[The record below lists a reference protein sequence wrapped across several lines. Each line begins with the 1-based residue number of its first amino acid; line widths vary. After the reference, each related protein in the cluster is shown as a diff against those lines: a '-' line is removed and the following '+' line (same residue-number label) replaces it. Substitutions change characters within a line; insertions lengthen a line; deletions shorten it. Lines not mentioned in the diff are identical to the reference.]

1 MMLFSYGFLDNSP
14 LKGLIHSHDALKRGW
29 VLAKPV
35 AMQFESR
42 RTSLTILL
50 LPFLLSF
57 LSPAVSSAY
66 MQADD
71 DEGLA
76 PWDQWDQ
83 DDEGKYIT
91 CEFDS
96 EGNPQCE
103 YIFPW
108 GGDEM
113 MQFKEYYTF
122 ETIRARMME
131 IARDNPEII
140 QFHEGLNGGTN
151 ARGEETTADTYKG
164 WEYRHLSPWLK
175 ITGDVEGGEY
185 NEFNG
190 DTGNYEDRPD
200 IMIVGN
206 HHARE
211 WMSHT
216 TPMLF
221 LETVAY
227 YYDGGPVDNDGDGQF
242 DEDPWGDADGDGH
255 VDDDGDCL
263 ALEEKYQDSNGDGKP
278 CNPGDFGV
286 DEDFSEVEL
295 TNLINNREIYL
306 IPLLNTDG
314 FIYDQTVF
322 CPAPAWESCPS
333 GGWRKNLR
341 NNGPEPLPD
350 QNEEVDEDCDG
361 VDLNRNYQFEWG
373 WPLGATVPL
382 IPGTCTPAED
392 ERAGITNNDVY
403 TGPYDTTDND
413 GDGLVNEDNVDGEDD
428 DNDGKTDE
436 DWAGGN
442 SEPETKF
449 IQDMTEMNDDDGD
462 GASDY
467 KATLTY
473 HSYSEL
479 VLYPWG
485 HCTGCQ
491 TVDHDQLVYHGDQM
505 AEMTDYTNM
514 QSSDLYPT
522 TGDFC
527 DWHYGVHD
535 SYCYTMEIGTAFHQH
550 EDDIDHIAV
559 RNNGVAFY
567 MAKIADNPRERADLA
582 MANVVRNQILES
594 PSQLNIPASGTIPVA
609 MCLDNSFSID
619 LEMRNSHVMYG
630 MVKPSRQQSDYGPR
644 EWYTESWS
652 MSGFSVAKGETCE
665 LLNESGQGYKV
676 VANLP
681 IEDDESGFLHYKA
694 MVSTLGGTQKIE
706 YPPNSQY
713 HEIKIDYRAPYGT
726 VFGSMVLF
734 VTIAV
739 FVWGGLGVCL
749 RMMMDDQDEMDA
761 VLVPE
766 SIFIEAEEIK
776 EGSS

>member
-1 MMLFSYGFLDNSP
+1 MD
-14 LKGLIHSHDALKRGW
+14 
-29 VLAKPV
+29 KPV
-35 AMQFESR
+35 AMRFESR
-42 RTSLTILL
+42 KTSLAILL

-57 LSPAVSSAY
+57 LSPVVSASVSSDIVI
-66 MQADD
+66 QADD
-71 DEGLA
+71 DEGMD
-76 PWDQWDQ
+76 PTDIWDL
-83 DDEGKYIT
+83 DDEGKYVD
-91 CEFDS
+91 CEEFENS
-96 EGNPQCE
+96 EGEDEFACE
-103 YIFPW
+103 YVFPW
-108 GGDEM
+108 GGDSM

-122 ETIRARMME
+122 ETIRARMMR
-131 IARDNPEII
+131 IAADNPNII
-140 QFHEGLNGGTN
+140 QFHEGLNGGVN
-151 ARGEETTADTYKG
+151 KRGETTTADTYEG
-164 WEYRHLSPWLK
+164 WHYGHASPWLK
-175 ITGDVEGGEY
+175 ITKDVEEGEY
-185 NEFNG
+185 NPFNG

-227 YYDGGPVDNDGDGQF
+227 YYGGGPVDNDGDAAYWQSNGVDDNNDGVIDDPFEGF
-242 DEDPWGDADGDGH
+242 DEDPWGDADGDGE

-263 ALEEKYQDSNGDGKP
+263 ALEPKYQDSNGDGKP

-295 TNLINNREIYL
+295 TNIINNREIYL

-341 NNGPEPLPD
+341 NNGPQLLPD
-350 QNEEVDEDCDG
+350 QSETVDEDCDG
-361 VDLNRNYQFEWG
+361 VDLNRNYQYEWG
-373 WPLGATVPL
+373 FPTQGTRPG

-392 ERAGITNNDVY
+392 EQSGINNDVY
-403 TGPYDTTDND
+403 TGPLDLRDND
-413 GDGLVNEDNVDGEDD
+413 GDGLIDEDNVDGEDD
-428 DNDGKTDE
+428 DNDGDTDE
-436 DWAGGN
+436 DWMGGN

-449 IQDMTEMNDDDGD
+449 IQDMTEMNDDNAD

-467 KATLTY
+467 EATLTY

-485 HCTGCQ
+485 HCNDCQ
-491 TVDHDQLVYHGDQM
+491 TTDHDQLVYHGDQM
-505 AEMTDYTNM
+505 ATMTDYTNM

-527 DWHYGVHD
+527 DWHYGVHG

-559 RNNGVAFY
+559 RNNGIAFY
-567 MAKIADNPRERADLA
+567 MATIADNPRERADLA
-582 MANVVRNQILES
+582 IA
-594 PSQLNIPASGTIPVA
+594 NIPKNQYLQKPTEIDIPSSGSIPIE
-609 MCLDNSFSID
+609 MCLDTAFAIN
-619 LEMRNSHVMYG
+619 LEVDKSHIMYR
-630 MVKPSRQQSDYGPR
+630 MEKLTRQRSDFGPR
-644 EWYTESWS
+644 ELSKGSWQ
-652 MSGFSVAKGETCE
+652 MSPFSVEEDSTCD
-665 LLNESGQGYKV
+665 LLNSSGVGYKV
-676 VANLP
+676 VADIP
-681 IEDDESGFLHYKA
+681 IKDDESGTLYYKA

-706 YPPNSQY
+706 YPANSGVFQ
-713 HEIKIDYRAPYGT
+713 IKVDYRAPYGT
-726 VFGSMVLF
+726 IFGSVMLF
-734 VTIAV
+734 MTIAV

-749 RMMMDDQDEMDA
+749 RMMMDDESNKDA
-761 VLVPE
+761 ILDAE
-766 SIFIEAEEIK
+766 FLEEASK
-776 EGSS
+776 

>member
-1 MMLFSYGFLDNSP
+1 M
-14 LKGLIHSHDALKRGW
+14 K
-29 VLAKPV
+29 
-35 AMQFESR
+35 FESR
-42 RTSLTILL
+42 KTSLTILL

-57 LSPAVSSAY
+57 LSPIVSASVTQDSTASSAT
-66 MQADD
+66 Q
-71 DEGLA
+71 
-76 PWDQWDQ
+76 
-83 DDEGKYIT
+83 
-91 CEFDS
+91 DS
-96 EGNPQCE
+96 EGGLTPWETWDDDDDYISCE
-103 YIFPW
+103 TNTEGNKVCDYVFPW

-122 ETIRARMME
+122 ETIRARMMR
-131 IARDNPEII
+131 IASDNPDFI

-151 ARGEETTADTYKG
+151 ARGEEATADTYEG
-164 WEYRHLSPWLK
+164 WHYGNPSPWLK
-175 ITGDVEGGEY
+175 ITGNVQGGEY
-185 NEFNG
+185 NAFNG
-190 DTGNYEDRPD
+190 DTGNYVDRPD
-200 IMIVGN
+200 VMIVGN

-227 YYDGGPVDNDGDGQF
+227 YYGKGPVDNDGDGKI
-242 DEDPWGDADGDGH
+242 DEDPWGDADGDGQ

-263 ALEEKYQDSNGDGKP
+263 SLDPAYQDSNGDGKA

-341 NNGPEPLPD
+341 NNGPSPLPD
-350 QNEEVDEDCDG
+350 QNEQVDEDCDG
-361 VDLNRNYQFEWG
+361 VDLNRNYQYEWG
-373 WPLGATVPL
+373 FATQGTIPG
-382 IPGTCTPAED
+382 IPGTCTPSE
-392 ERAGITNNDVY
+392 EEQAGIANNDVY
-403 TGPYDTTDND
+403 TGPYDLRDND
-413 GDGLVNEDNVDGEDD
+413 GDGFVDEDNVDGEDD
-428 DNDGKTDE
+428 DNDGQTDE

-467 KATLTY
+467 EATLTY

-485 HCTGCQ
+485 HCNDCQ
-491 TVDHDQLVYHGDQM
+491 TTDHEQLVYHGDKM

-527 DWHYGVHD
+527 DWHYGVHG
-535 SYCYTMEIGTAFHQH
+535 SFCYTMEIGTAFHQH

-559 RNNGVAFY
+559 RNNGIAFY
-567 MAKIADNPRERADLA
+567 MSKIADNPRQRATLGIA
-582 MANVVRNQILES
+582 LTQQYIQS
-594 PSQLNIPASGTIPVA
+594 PEQLVIPSEGKIPVE
-609 MCLDNSFSID
+609 MCLNNAFSID
-619 LEMRNSHVMYG
+619 LSKQNSHVMYR
-630 MVKPSRQQSDYGPR
+630 MVKPSRQQSDYGPK
-644 EWYTESWS
+644 EWYNERWS
-652 MSGFSVAKGETCE
+652 MAEFMVMKGETCS
-665 LLNESGQGYKV
+665 LLNETEEGYKV
-676 VANLP
+676 VAHLDVK
-681 IEDDESGFLHYKA
+681 DDENGFLHYKS
-694 MVSTLGGTQKIE
+694 MISTLDGTLKIE
-706 YPPNSQY
+706 YPPFSVY
-713 HEIKIDYRAPYGT
+713 HELKISYRAPFGT
-726 VFGSMVLF
+726 AFGSTILF
-734 VTIAV
+734 MTVAV

-749 RMMMDDQDEMDA
+749 RMMVEDKDSVDA
-761 VLVPE
+761 LLEPIDGTELVD
-766 SIFIEAEEIK
+766 AEL

>member
-1 MMLFSYGFLDNSP
+1 M
-14 LKGLIHSHDALKRGW
+14 
-29 VLAKPV
+29 
-35 AMQFESR
+35 
-42 RTSLTILL
+42 
-50 LPFLLSF
+50 LSF
-57 LSPAVSSAY
+57 LSPVVSSSY
-66 MQADD
+66 NQAAE
-71 DEGLA
+71 EGVA
-76 PWDQWDQ
+76 PWEIWDQ
-83 DDEGKYIT
+83 DGKYID
-91 CEFDS
+91 CEFDD
-96 EGNPQCE
+96 NDNAQCE
-103 YIFPW
+103 YVFPW
-108 GGDEM
+108 GGDPM

-122 ETIRARMME
+122 ETIRDRMMR
-131 IARDNPEII
+131 IAADNPDFI
-140 QFHEGLNGGTN
+140 QYHEGLNGGTN

-164 WEYRHLSPWLK
+164 WEYRNPSPWLK

-190 DTGNYEDRPD
+190 DTGNYADRPD
-200 IMIVGN
+200 VMIVGN

-227 YYDGGPVDNDGDGQF
+227 YYGGGPVDNDGDAPYWQSNGIDDNNDGVIDDPF
-242 DEDPWGDADGDGH
+242 EGYDEDPWGDADGDGQ

-263 ALEEKYQDSNGDGKP
+263 ALEPRYQDSNGDGKP
-278 CNPGDFGV
+278 CNPGDIGV
-286 DEDFSEVEL
+286 DEDFSEADL
-295 TNLINNREIYL
+295 TSMVNNREIYL

-314 FIYDQTVF
+314 FIYDQTIF

-341 NNGPEPLPD
+341 NNGPEILPD
-350 QNEEVDEDCDG
+350 PNEQVDEDCDG

-373 WPLGATVPL
+373 WPLGATIPL
-382 IPGTCTPAED
+382 VPGTCTPAED
-392 ERAGITNNDVY
+392 ERAGISNNDVY
-403 TGPYDTTDND
+403 TGPFDTADND

-428 DNDGKTDE
+428 DNDGKLDE

-449 IQDMTEMNDDDGD
+449 IQDMTEMNDDDMN

-467 KATLTY
+467 KVTLTY

-505 AEMTDYTNM
+505 AKMTDYTNM

-527 DWHYGVHD
+527 DWHYGVHG

-559 RNNGVAFY
+559 RNNGIAFY
-567 MAKIADNPRERADLA
+567 IAKIADNPKERADLEIA
-582 MANVVRNQILES
+582 
-594 PSQLNIPASGTIPVA
+594 NIPKNQYVQEPQSIEIPSSGDIPVE
-609 MCLDNSFSID
+609 MCLNTAFDIN
-619 LEMRNSHVMYG
+619 LETMDSHVMYR
-630 MVKPSRQQSDYGPR
+630 MEKLTRQKTDFGPR
-644 EWYTESWS
+644 ELSEGTWEMVPFEIMEDS
-652 MSGFSVAKGETCE
+652 TCE
-665 LLNESGQGYKV
+665 LLNNSGIGYKV
-676 VANLP
+676 VANIP
-681 IEDDESGFLHYKA
+681 IGDDESGTLYYKA
-694 MVSTLGGTQKIE
+694 MVSTLGGTQKID
-706 YPPNSQY
+706 YPETSKIYQ
-713 HEIKIDYRAPYGT
+713 IKIDYRAPYGT
-726 VFGSMVLF
+726 VFGSVMLF
-734 VTIAV
+734 VTVAV

-749 RMMMDDQDEMDA
+749 RMMMGDDQMKDSILDA
-761 VLVPE
+761 EFVE
-766 SIFIEAEEIK
+766 EA
-776 EGSS
+776 ST

>member
-1 MMLFSYGFLDNSP
+1 MANL
-14 LKGLIHSHDALKRGW
+14 
-29 VLAKPV
+29 V
-35 AMQFESR
+35 AMRFESR
-42 RTSLTILL
+42 KTSLTILL

-57 LSPAVSSAY
+57 LSPVVSASVSSDVSV
-66 MQADD
+66 QDD
-71 DEGLA
+71 DGMDPLDI
-76 PWDQWDQ
+76 WDL
-83 DDEGKYIT
+83 DDEGKYVD
-91 CEFDS
+91 CDEFVNS
-96 EGNPQCE
+96 AGELEVGCE
-103 YIFPW
+103 YVFPW

-122 ETIRARMME
+122 ETIRSRMMR
-131 IARDNPEII
+131 IAADNPDII
-140 QFHEGLNGGTN
+140 QFHEGLNGGVN
-151 ARGEETTADTYKG
+151 ARGETTTADTYEG
-164 WEYRHLSPWLK
+164 WHYGHSSPWLK
-175 ITGDVEGGEY
+175 ITKDVEDGEY
-185 NEFNG
+185 NAFNG
-190 DTGNYEDRPD
+190 DTGNYADRPD

-227 YYDGGPVDNDGDGQF
+227 YYGGGPVDNDGDAAYWQSNGIDDNNDGVIDDPFEGF
-242 DEDPWGDADGDGH
+242 DEDPWGDADGDGE

-263 ALEEKYQDSNGDGKP
+263 ALEPKYQDSNGDGKP

-295 TNLINNREIYL
+295 TNLINSREIYL

-322 CPAPAWESCPS
+322 CPAPSWESCPS

-350 QNEEVDEDCDG
+350 PNEQVDEDCDG

-428 DNDGKTDE
+428 DNDGQTDE

-491 TVDHDQLVYHGDQM
+491 TTDHDQLVYHGDQM
-505 AEMTDYTNM
+505 AIMTDYTNM

-527 DWHYGVHD
+527 DWHYGVHG

-559 RNNGVAFY
+559 RNNGIAFY
-567 MAKIADNPRERADLA
+567 MTKIADNPRERADLA
-582 MANVVRNQILES
+582 IE
-594 PSQLNIPASGTIPVA
+594 NIPKNQYLQKPLEVEIPSSGSIPIE
-609 MCLDNSFSID
+609 MCLNTAFAIN
-619 LEMRNSHVMYG
+619 LEVDKSHIMYR
-630 MVKPSRQQSDYGPR
+630 MEKLTRQRSDFGPR
-644 EWYTESWS
+644 ELSEGTWK
-652 MSGFSVAKGETCE
+652 MSPFTVVEDSSCD
-665 LLNESGQGYKV
+665 LLNSSGVGYKV
-676 VANLP
+676 VSDIP
-681 IEDDESGFLHYKA
+681 IRDDESGTLYYKA

-706 YPPNSQY
+706 YPANSGIYQ
-713 HEIKIDYRAPYGT
+713 IKVDYRAPYGT
-726 VFGSMVLF
+726 IFGSVMLF
-734 VTIAV
+734 VTVAV

-749 RMMMDDQDEMDA
+749 RMMMEDQSEIEGILDA
-761 VLVPE
+761 EFVE
-766 SIFIEAEEIK
+766 EA
-776 EGSS
+776 ST

>member
-1 MMLFSYGFLDNSP
+1 M
-14 LKGLIHSHDALKRGW
+14 R
-29 VLAKPV
+29 
-35 AMQFESR
+35 FESR
-42 RTSLTILL
+42 KTSLTILL

-57 LSPAVSSAY
+57 LSPIVSSSY
-66 MQADD
+66 NQAAE
-71 DEGLA
+71 EGLA
-76 PWDQWDQ
+76 PWEIWDQ
-83 DDEGKYIT
+83 DGEGKYID
-91 CEFDS
+91 CEFD
-96 EGNPQCE
+96 ENDNAQCD
-103 YIFPW
+103 YVFPW

-122 ETIRARMME
+122 ETIRDRMMR
-131 IARDNPEII
+131 IAADNPDFI
-140 QFHEGLNGGTN
+140 QYHEGLNGGVN
-151 ARGEETTADTYKG
+151 ARGEDTTADTYKG
-164 WEYRHLSPWLK
+164 WEYRNPSPWLK

-185 NEFNG
+185 NDFNG
-190 DTGNYEDRPD
+190 DTGNYADRPD
-200 IMIVGN
+200 VMIVGN

-216 TPMLF
+216 TPMLY
-221 LETVAY
+221 LETIAY
-227 YYDGGPVDNDGDGQF
+227 YYGGGPVDNDGDGQF
-242 DEDPWGDADGDGH
+242 DEDPFGDADGDGH

-263 ALEEKYQDSNGDGKP
+263 ALEAQYQDSNGDGKP

-295 TNLINNREIYL
+295 TNDINNREIYL

-350 QNEEVDEDCDG
+350 ANEQVDEDCDG

-392 ERAGITNNDVY
+392 ERAGISNNDVY

-413 GDGLVNEDNVDGEDD
+413 GDGLINEDNVDGEDD
-428 DNDGKTDE
+428 DNDGKLDE

-485 HCTGCQ
+485 HCTGCE

-527 DWHYGVHD
+527 DWHYGVHG

-559 RNNGVAFY
+559 RNNGIAFY
-567 MAKIADNPRERADLA
+567 MTKIADNPKERADLA
-582 MANVVRNQILES
+582 MSNVVRNQILIE
-594 PSQLNIPASGTIPVA
+594 PDDVNIPASGGVPIE
-609 MCLDNSFSID
+609 MCLDSSFSID
-619 LEMRNSHVMYG
+619 LEMKNSHVMYR
-630 MVKPSRQQSDYGPR
+630 MVKPSRQQSDYGPQ
-644 EWYTESWS
+644 EWFTESWS
-652 MSGFSVAKGETCE
+652 MAPFSVDKGATCE
-665 LLNESGQGYKV
+665 LLNESGQGYV
-676 VANLP
+676 VAANLP
-681 IEDDESGFLHYKA
+681 IQDDETGFLHYKS
-694 MVSTLGGTQKIE
+694 MISTLGGTQKIE
-706 YPPNSQY
+706 YPQNEPY
-713 HEIKIDYRAPYGT
+713 YKIKIDYRAPYGNIY
-726 VFGSMVLF
+726 GSVMLF
-734 VTIAV
+734 ITIAV

-749 RMMMDDQDEMDA
+749 RMMMDDDSMKDA
-761 VLVPE
+761 ILDAEFVE
-766 SIFIEAEEIK
+766 EA
-776 EGSS
+776 SS

>member
-1 MMLFSYGFLDNSP
+1 
-14 LKGLIHSHDALKRGW
+14 
-29 VLAKPV
+29 
-35 AMQFESR
+35 MQFESR
-42 RTSLTILL
+42 KTSLMILI

-57 LSPAVSSAY
+57 LSPVVSSSYA
-66 MQADD
+66 QDASEGKTPWETWDLD
-71 DEGLA
+71 NEGL
-76 PWDQWDQ
+76 
-83 DDEGKYIT
+83 YID
-91 CEFDS
+91 CESES
-96 EGNPQCE
+96 EGISGCD
-103 YIFPW
+103 YTFPW
-108 GGDEM
+108 GGNDM

-122 ETIRARMME
+122 DALKSRMDR
-131 IARDNPEII
+131 IAADNPEFI
-140 QFHEGLNGGTN
+140 QYHEGLNGGVN
-151 ARGEETTADTYKG
+151 DRGQLTDADTYKG
-164 WEYRHLSPWLK
+164 WHYNNEVPWVK
-175 ITGDVEGGEY
+175 ITADVEGGET

-190 DTGNYEDRPD
+190 DSGNYADRPD
-200 IMIVGN
+200 VMIVGN

-216 TPMLF
+216 TPMMF

-227 YYDGGPVDNDGDGQF
+227 YYNGGPVDNDGDGRL
-242 DEDPWGDADGDGH
+242 DEDPWGDADGDGL

-263 ALEEKYQDSNGDGKP
+263 ALAPEYQDSNGDGKA

-286 DEDFSEVEL
+286 DEDWSEVEL
-295 TNLINNREIYL
+295 TNIINNREIYL
-306 IPLLNTDG
+306 IPLLNSDG
-314 FIYDQTVF
+314 FIYDMEVF

-350 QNEEVDEDCDG
+350 PNEQVDEDCDG

-382 IPGTCTPAED
+382 IPGSCTPAED

-403 TGPYDTTDND
+403 TGPYDTKDDD
-413 GDGLVNEDNVDGEDD
+413 GDGRLNEDNVDGEDD
-428 DNDGKTDE
+428 DNDGLTDE
-436 DWAGGN
+436 DPAGGN

-485 HCTGCQ
+485 HCTGCE
-491 TVDHDQLVYHGDQM
+491 TTDHEQLVWHGDQM

-527 DWHYGVHD
+527 DWHYGVHG

-559 RNNGVAFY
+559 RNNGIAIY
-567 MAKIADNPRERADLA
+567 MADIADNPRERANFGLKD
-582 MANVVRNQILES
+582 VYRNQYLQKADDVLVPEAGS
-594 PSQLNIPASGTIPVA
+594 IPIE
-609 MCLDNSFSID
+609 MCLDNEFSVD
-619 LEMRNSHVMYG
+619 YDMDKSHVMYR
-630 MVKPSRQQSDYGPR
+630 MVKPSRQQSDYGAR
-644 EWYTESWS
+644 EWYTQSWS
-652 MSGFSVAKGETCE
+652 MAKFSPVEEESCQ
-665 LLNESGQGYKV
+665 LLNESGEGYKII
-676 VANLP
+676 ANIP
-681 IEDDESGFLHYKA
+681 IDNDETGYLHYKS
-694 MVSTLGGTQKIE
+694 MVSTLGGSLKIE

-713 HEIKIDYRAPYGT
+713 YEIKMDYRAPYGT
-726 VFGSMVLF
+726 IFGSVMLF
-734 VTIAV
+734 MTVAF

-749 RMMMDDQDEMDA
+749 RMMVDDDSTGEA
-761 VLVPE
+761 IL
-766 SIFIEAEEIK
+766 EAEYVE
-776 EGSS
+776 EASS

>member
-1 MMLFSYGFLDNSP
+1 MMFSYGFLENSP

-42 RTSLTILL
+42 KTSLTILL

-131 IARDNPEII
+131 IARDNPDII
-140 QFHEGLNGGTN
+140 QFHEGLNGGIN

-255 VDDDGDCL
+255 VDDDGDCR

-373 WPLGATVPL
+373 WPLGATIPL

-392 ERAGITNNDVY
+392 ERAGISNNDVY

-619 LEMRNSHVMYG
+619 LEMRNSHVMYR

-681 IEDDESGFLHYKA
+681 IEDDESGYLHYKA

-726 VFGSMVLF
+726 IYGSLMLF

-766 SIFIEAEEIK
+766 SILIEAEEIM

>member
-1 MMLFSYGFLDNSP
+1 MLFSYGFLENSP

-96 EGNPQCE
+96 EGNPQCD

-131 IARDNPEII
+131 IARDNPDII

-255 VDDDGDCL
+255 VDDDGDCR

-322 CPAPAWESCPS
+322 CPAPAWESCPR

-373 WPLGATVPL
+373 WPLGATIPL
-382 IPGTCTPAED
+382 IPGSCTPAED
-392 ERAGITNNDVY
+392 ERAGISNNDVY

-413 GDGLVNEDNVDGEDD
+413 GDGLLNEDNVDGEDD
-428 DNDGKTDE
+428 DNDGKIDE

-594 PSQLNIPASGTIPVA
+594 PEQLNIPASGTVPVA

-619 LEMRNSHVMYG
+619 LEMRNSHVMYR
-630 MVKPSRQQSDYGPR
+630 MVKPSRQQSDYGPK
-644 EWYTESWS
+644 EWYKESWK
-652 MSGFSVAKGETCE
+652 MSGFSVAKGETCD
-665 LLNESGQGYKV
+665 LLNDSGQGYKV

-766 SIFIEAEEIK
+766 SILIEAEEIK

>member
-1 MMLFSYGFLDNSP
+1 MLFSYGFLENSP

-42 RTSLTILL
+42 KTSLTILL

-131 IARDNPEII
+131 IARDNPDII

-255 VDDDGDCL
+255 VDDDGDCR

-373 WPLGATVPL
+373 WPLGATIPL

-392 ERAGITNNDVY
+392 ERAGISNNDVY

-619 LEMRNSHVMYG
+619 LEMRNSHVMYR

-681 IEDDESGFLHYKA
+681 IEDDESGYLHYKA

-726 VFGSMVLF
+726 IYGSLMLF

-766 SIFIEAEEIK
+766 SILIEAEEIM

>member
-442 SEPETKF
+442 SEPQTKF
-449 IQDMTEMNDDDGD
+449 IQDMTEITDDDGD

-619 LEMRNSHVMYG
+619 LEMRNSHVMYR

>member
-1 MMLFSYGFLDNSP
+1 
-14 LKGLIHSHDALKRGW
+14 
-29 VLAKPV
+29 
-35 AMQFESR
+35 MQFESR
-42 RTSLTILL
+42 KTSLMILI

-57 LSPAVSSAY
+57 LSPVVSSSYA
-66 MQADD
+66 QDASEGKTPWETWDLD
-71 DEGLA
+71 NEGL
-76 PWDQWDQ
+76 
-83 DDEGKYIT
+83 YID
-91 CEFDS
+91 CESES
-96 EGNPQCE
+96 EGISGCD
-103 YIFPW
+103 YTFPW
-108 GGDEM
+108 GGNDM

-122 ETIRARMME
+122 DALKSRMDR
-131 IARDNPEII
+131 IAADNSEFI
-140 QFHEGLNGGTN
+140 QYHEGLNGGVN
-151 ARGEETTADTYKG
+151 DRGQLTDADTYKG
-164 WEYRHLSPWLK
+164 WHYNNEVPWVK
-175 ITGDVEGGEY
+175 ITADVEGGET
-185 NEFNG
+185 NDFNG
-190 DTGNYEDRPD
+190 DSGNYADRPD
-200 IMIVGN
+200 VMIVGN

-216 TPMLF
+216 TPMMF

-227 YYDGGPVDNDGDGQF
+227 YYDGGPVDNDGDGRL
-242 DEDPWGDADGDGH
+242 DEDPWGDADGDGL

-263 ALEEKYQDSNGDGKP
+263 ALAPEYQDSNGDGKA

-286 DEDFSEVEL
+286 DEDWSEVEL
-295 TNLINNREIYL
+295 TNIINNREIYL
-306 IPLLNTDG
+306 IPLLNSDG
-314 FIYDQTVF
+314 FIYDMEVF

-350 QNEEVDEDCDG
+350 PNEQVDEDCDG

-382 IPGTCTPAED
+382 IPGSCTPAED

-403 TGPYDTTDND
+403 TGPYDTKDDD
-413 GDGLVNEDNVDGEDD
+413 GDGRLNEDNVDGEDD
-428 DNDGKTDE
+428 DNDGLTDE
-436 DWAGGN
+436 DPAGGN

-485 HCTGCQ
+485 HCTGCE
-491 TVDHDQLVYHGDQM
+491 TTDHEQLVWHGDQM

-527 DWHYGVHD
+527 DWHYGVHG

-559 RNNGVAFY
+559 RNNGIAIY
-567 MAKIADNPRERADLA
+567 MADIADNPRERANFGLKD
-582 MANVVRNQILES
+582 VYRNQYLQKADDVLVPEAGS
-594 PSQLNIPASGTIPVA
+594 IPIE
-609 MCLDNSFSID
+609 MCLDNEFSVD
-619 LEMRNSHVMYG
+619 YDMDKSHVMYR
-630 MVKPSRQQSDYGPR
+630 MVKPSRQQSDYGAR
-644 EWYTESWS
+644 EWYTQGWS
-652 MSGFSVAKGETCE
+652 MAKFSPVEEETCQ
-665 LLNESGQGYKV
+665 LLNESGEGYKI
-676 VANLP
+676 VANIP
-681 IEDDESGFLHYKA
+681 IDNDETGYLHYKS
-694 MVSTLGGTQKIE
+694 MVSTLGGSLKIE

-713 HEIKIDYRAPYGT
+713 YEIKMDYRAPYGT
-726 VFGSMVLF
+726 IFGSVMLF
-734 VTIAV
+734 MTVAF

-749 RMMMDDQDEMDA
+749 RMMVDDDSTGEA
-761 VLVPE
+761 IL
-766 SIFIEAEEIK
+766 EAEYVE
-776 EGSS
+776 EASS

>member
-1 MMLFSYGFLDNSP
+1 M
-14 LKGLIHSHDALKRGW
+14 
-29 VLAKPV
+29 
-35 AMQFESR
+35 
-42 RTSLTILL
+42 
-50 LPFLLSF
+50 
-57 LSPAVSSAY
+57 
-66 MQADD
+66 
-71 DEGLA
+71 
-76 PWDQWDQ
+76 
-83 DDEGKYIT
+83 
-91 CEFDS
+91 
-96 EGNPQCE
+96 
-103 YIFPW
+103 
-108 GGDEM
+108 
-113 MQFKEYYTF
+113 
-122 ETIRARMME
+122 
-131 IARDNPEII
+131 
-140 QFHEGLNGGTN
+140 
-151 ARGEETTADTYKG
+151 
-164 WEYRHLSPWLK
+164 
-175 ITGDVEGGEY
+175 
-185 NEFNG
+185 
-190 DTGNYEDRPD
+190 
-200 IMIVGN
+200 
-206 HHARE
+206 
-211 WMSHT
+211 
-216 TPMLF
+216 
-221 LETVAY
+221 
-227 YYDGGPVDNDGDGQF
+227 
-242 DEDPWGDADGDGH
+242 
-255 VDDDGDCL
+255 
-263 ALEEKYQDSNGDGKP
+263 
-278 CNPGDFGV
+278 
-286 DEDFSEVEL
+286 
-295 TNLINNREIYL
+295 
-306 IPLLNTDG
+306 
-314 FIYDQTVF
+314 
-322 CPAPAWESCPS
+322 
-333 GGWRKNLR
+333 R

-350 QNEEVDEDCDG
+350 PNEQVDEDCDG

-413 GDGLVNEDNVDGEDD
+413 GDGFVNEDNVDGEDD
-428 DNDGKTDE
+428 DNDGQTDE

-491 TVDHDQLVYHGDQM
+491 TTDHDQLVYHGDQM

-527 DWHYGVHD
+527 DWHYGVHG

-559 RNNGVAFY
+559 RNNGIAFY

-594 PSQLNIPASGTIPVA
+594 PEQLNIPASGTVPVA

-619 LEMRNSHVMYG
+619 LEMRNSHIMYR
-630 MVKPSRQQSDYGPR
+630 MVKPSRQQSDYGPK
-644 EWYTESWS
+644 EWYTEGWS
-652 MSGFSVAKGETCE
+652 MTGFSVVKGETCD

-681 IEDDESGFLHYKA
+681 IEDDESGYLHYKA

-726 VFGSMVLF
+726 IFGSVMLF
-734 VTIAV
+734 GTIAV

-749 RMMMDDQDEMDA
+749 RMMMDDEPLKEAILDA
-761 VLVPE
+761 E
-766 SIFIEAEEIK
+766 FIEEEA
-776 EGSS
+776 SS

>member
-1 MMLFSYGFLDNSP
+1 
-14 LKGLIHSHDALKRGW
+14 
-29 VLAKPV
+29 
-35 AMQFESR
+35 MQFESR
-42 RTSLTILL
+42 KTSLMILI

-57 LSPAVSSAY
+57 LSPVVSSSYA
-66 MQADD
+66 QDASEGKTPWETWDLD
-71 DEGLA
+71 NEGL
-76 PWDQWDQ
+76 
-83 DDEGKYIT
+83 YID
-91 CEFDS
+91 CESES
-96 EGNPQCE
+96 EGISGCD
-103 YIFPW
+103 YTFPW
-108 GGDEM
+108 GGNDM

-122 ETIRARMME
+122 DALKSRMDR
-131 IARDNPEII
+131 IAADNSEFI
-140 QFHEGLNGGTN
+140 QYHEGLNGGVN
-151 ARGEETTADTYKG
+151 DRGQLTDADTYKG
-164 WEYRHLSPWLK
+164 WHYNNEVPWVK
-175 ITGDVEGGEY
+175 ITADVEGGET
-185 NEFNG
+185 NDFNG
-190 DTGNYEDRPD
+190 DSGNYADRPD
-200 IMIVGN
+200 VMIVGN

-216 TPMLF
+216 TPMMF

-227 YYDGGPVDNDGDGQF
+227 YYNGGPVDNDGDGRL
-242 DEDPWGDADGDGH
+242 DEDPWGDADGDGL

-263 ALEEKYQDSNGDGKP
+263 ALAPEYQDSNGDGKA

-286 DEDFSEVEL
+286 DEDWSEVEL
-295 TNLINNREIYL
+295 TNIINNREIYL
-306 IPLLNTDG
+306 IPLLNNDG
-314 FIYDQTVF
+314 FIYDMEVF

-350 QNEEVDEDCDG
+350 PNEQVDEDCDG

-382 IPGTCTPAED
+382 IPGSCTPAED

-403 TGPYDTTDND
+403 TGPYDTKDDD
-413 GDGLVNEDNVDGEDD
+413 GDGRLNEDNVDGEDD
-428 DNDGKTDE
+428 DNDGLTDE
-436 DWAGGN
+436 DPAGGN

-485 HCTGCQ
+485 HCTGCE
-491 TVDHDQLVYHGDQM
+491 TTDHEQLVWHGDQM

-527 DWHYGVHD
+527 DWHYGVHG

-559 RNNGVAFY
+559 RNNGIAIY
-567 MAKIADNPRERADLA
+567 MADIADNPRERANFGLKD
-582 MANVVRNQILES
+582 VYRNQYLQKADDVLVPEAGS
-594 PSQLNIPASGTIPVA
+594 IPIE
-609 MCLDNSFSID
+609 MCLDNEFSVD
-619 LEMRNSHVMYG
+619 YDMDKSHVMYR
-630 MVKPSRQQSDYGPR
+630 MVKPSRQQSDYGAR
-644 EWYTESWS
+644 EWYTQSWS
-652 MSGFSVAKGETCE
+652 MAKFSPVEEESCQ
-665 LLNESGQGYKV
+665 LLNESGEGYKII
-676 VANLP
+676 ANIP
-681 IEDDESGFLHYKA
+681 IDNDETGYLHYKS
-694 MVSTLGGTQKIE
+694 MVSTLGGSLKIE

-713 HEIKIDYRAPYGT
+713 YEIKMDYRAPYGT
-726 VFGSMVLF
+726 IFGSVMLF
-734 VTIAV
+734 MTVAF

-749 RMMMDDQDEMDA
+749 RMMVDDDSTGEA
-761 VLVPE
+761 IL
-766 SIFIEAEEIK
+766 EAEYVE
-776 EGSS
+776 EASS